1 MQIPVRHPVDLSKLK
16 IFGPGIEG
24 PVISRVPTQFTI
36 DAKEAGGSRDVK
48 DVQVLMADRQGNSV
62 DIDVLDNNDG
72 SFTVKYTAPNAGAY
86 QVKKLVLQQKAMNS
100 KDHAKMSS
108 LNVIV
113 SHFFTI

>member
-1 MQIPVRHPVDLSKLK
+1 M
-16 IFGPGIEG
+16 
-24 PVISRVPTQFTI
+24 
-36 DAKEAGGSRDVK
+36 K
-48 DVQVLMADRQGNSV
+48 DVLQVVMADRQGNSV

-113 SHFFTI
+113 SHFLLF